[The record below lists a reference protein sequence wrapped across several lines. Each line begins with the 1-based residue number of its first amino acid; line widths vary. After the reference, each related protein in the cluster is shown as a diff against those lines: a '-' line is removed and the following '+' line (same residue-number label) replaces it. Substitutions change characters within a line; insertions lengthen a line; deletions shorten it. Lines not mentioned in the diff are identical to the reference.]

1 MISSVQFTGNPAKKG
16 IKVVQNAVDSYV
28 ASRKNINI
36 AEDAMMESRKESAAM
51 VRKPMGNVTS
61 EGDVLDIHPSIV
73 ERENSYARS
82 FGVPEDVISPKKV
95 EAELNIIDDALAD
108 STANTKI
115 TDSID
120 YIA

>member
-1 MISSVQFTGNPAKKG
+1 MISSVQFSGNPAKKG
-16 IKVVQNAVDSYV
+16 IKVVQNAVESYV

-51 VRKPMGNVTS
+51 VRKPMGQRTQPQDIV
-61 EGDVLDIHPSIV
+61 DIHPSIV

-82 FGVPEDVISPKKV
+82 FGIPEEVITPKKADPEASFIEDVLKEIPEKT
-95 EAELNIIDDALAD
+95 EATN
-108 STANTKI
+108 
-115 TDSID
+115 SID